1 MLVPSIDLMDGHAVQ
16 LIGGEER
23 ALDAGDPMPIAER
36 FGRVGEVAVIDLD
49 AALGRGSNA
58 DVIKS
63 LLRST
68 RARVGGGIR
77 SYEAAVEWLDAGAQ
91 KVILG
96 TAARP
101 ELLAR
106 LPRERVI
113 AALDAR
119 DGEVVVEGWQKR
131 TGEALLGRIAALRDH
146 VGGFLVT
153 FVEREGRLGGTDLE
167 LARAVI
173 EAAGTA
179 RVTIAGGVTTAEE
192 IRALDAIG
200 ADAQVGMA
208 LYTGRLSLAEAFA
221 APLRT
226 DRADGLYAT
235 VVTDERGHALGL
247 AWSSLESLAQA
258 IDAGKGVYRSRSRDS
273 IWVKGA
279 SSGATQDLLRV
290 DLDCDRDVIRF
301 VVRQHGEGFCHLGTP
316 TCWGDVKGLT
326 DLARTLGMRRTD
338 APAGSYTARL
348 FADRALLDAK
358 LREEAEELTQAQRPE
373 DVVHEAAD
381 VLFFTL
387 ARLTAEG
394 ISLAQVEAELDR
406 RALKVTRRE

>member
-131 TGEALLGRIAALRDH
+131 TGEALLGRIASCATMSAASSSPSSSARSFGRHRSRARPSGHRSGGDGARDDRGRCDHGRGDTGARCHRRGCPGRHGALHRPAVARRGVRSALAHRPGRRPVRDGRDGRAWPC
-146 VGGFLVT
+146 VGTRLVEPG
-153 FVEREGRLGGTDLE
+153 VVGPGDRCWKGR
-167 LARAVI
+167 VPI
-173 EAAGTA
+173 
-179 RVTIAGGVTTAEE
+179 TIARSDLGQRRE
-192 IRALDAIG
+192 
-200 ADAQVGMA
+200 
-208 LYTGRLSLAEAFA
+208 
-221 APLRT
+221 LRC
-226 DRADGLYAT
+226 DPGP
-235 VVTDERGHALGL
+235 
-247 AWSSLESLAQA
+247 
-258 IDAGKGVYRSRSRDS
+258 
-273 IWVKGA
+273 
-279 SSGATQDLLRV
+279 LRV